1 MPKFQLF
8 RITSIYIHYLSVP
21 MKIHTLKVHISIAT
35 ENKPVAS
42 GGTSDRHTC
51 TYIHTTHACIH
62 TMYYTCM
69 HTHCMQLLIIAMET
83 HLYTSVH
90 SIHSL
95 VGIHRCNCHCC
106 PHSEKGHH
114 DNCVH
119 PFHTHLYL
127 RTKFKYRLYYDHE
140 QWRSQARAHWGTCP
154 SNFRLCPSNRS
165 RSLVP
170 RLPAEYE
177 GRDWSSL

>member
-1 MPKFQLF
+1 MSVCVPCLIQSCMHTHN
-8 RITSIYIHYLSVP
+8 RSSYYSDYAHIPVIQIISIYIHYLSVP

-51 TYIHTTHACIH
+51 THTHYTYIHTHYTCMHACMH
-62 TMYYTCM
+62 TYM
-69 HTHCMQLLIIAMET
+69 HTHCMQLHIIAMET

-106 PHSEKGHH
+106 PHSEKGHR

-127 RTKFKYRLYYDHE
+127 RTKFKHTGFYKHDSYMGK
-140 QWRSQARAHWGTCP
+140 QG
-154 SNFRLCPSNRS
+154 
-165 RSLVP
+165 
-170 RLPAEYE
+170 
-177 GRDWSSL
+177 